1 MNWGTFNI
9 YLLEKIKLAE
19 KDVSDLKERVC
30 KEFESFADT
39 VRTSNLQF
47 SKNREKLYEDF
58 KASGL
63 EKNHILRE
71 LEKTAAKI
79 VEVSQGLSDKV
90 GGGGEIELTMK
101 REFELRLL
109 KIESENLLIRLS
121 RAQSCCFSYT

>member
-1 MNWGTFNI
+1 MLMT
-9 YLLEKIKLAE
+9 LMPLASC
-19 KDVSDLKERVC
+19 DI
-30 KEFESFADT
+30 
-39 VRTSNLQF
+39 
-47 SKNREKLYEDF
+47 EDF